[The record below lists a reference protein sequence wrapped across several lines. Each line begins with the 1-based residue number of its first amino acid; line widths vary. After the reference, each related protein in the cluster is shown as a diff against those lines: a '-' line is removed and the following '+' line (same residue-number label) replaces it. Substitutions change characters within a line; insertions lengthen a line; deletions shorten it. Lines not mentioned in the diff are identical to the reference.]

1 MGVKGLRSIK
11 KFIFSYSVFSFS
23 KVKNTLSGRMAML
36 LEDKYLLRKRL
47 SEKILLKKLNPRI
60 YPAGNIIRTNLICN
74 FDYGPLK
81 NVCSLLER
89 V

>member
-1 MGVKGLRSIK
+1 
-11 KFIFSYSVFSFS
+11 
-23 KVKNTLSGRMAML
+23 ML